1 MSDNWVVQNLA
12 NSLDT
17 WNEKLGEVW
26 TLLTQSPQAFKGGA
40 VWSVIVN
47 IYGTL
52 QAIGYA
58 LLVLFFVAGVIKT
71 CGSFAEV
78 KRPEHALRLFFRFAL
93 SKAAITYGMNLMLA
107 LLEIVQGII
116 SDIMQSS
123 GIANPEGTVLP
134 SEIVAAVEECGFF
147 ESIPLWAVTLIGG
160 LIIWVLS
167 FIMILSVYGRFF
179 KLYMYT
185 AIAPIPIATFAGE
198 PTQNIGKNFVRSYAG
213 VCMEGAIIALAC
225 IIFSVFAAS
234 PPAIADSSLSA
245 VNIVWNYV
253 AELIFNLLV
262 LVGAIKAADRIVK
275 EIMGL

>member
-1 MSDNWVVQNLA
+1 MSDNWVVQNLT

-93 SKAAITYGMNLMLA
+93 SKAAITYKQDQYKQHSSAKNQPA
-107 LLEIVQGII
+107 LL
-116 SDIMQSS
+116 
-123 GIANPEGTVLP
+123 
-134 SEIVAAVEECGFF
+134 
-147 ESIPLWAVTLIGG
+147 
-160 LIIWVLS
+160 
-167 FIMILSVYGRFF
+167 
-179 KLYMYT
+179 
-185 AIAPIPIATFAGE
+185 
-198 PTQNIGKNFVRSYAG
+198 
-213 VCMEGAIIALAC
+213 
-225 IIFSVFAAS
+225 
-234 PPAIADSSLSA
+234 SSLPPFPCDISPVILFTGGCTWCRLGCWSGLFVVHRGFSNPRERA
-245 VNIVWNYV
+245 AGLY
-253 AELIFNLLV
+253 NLPPCH
-262 LVGAIKAADRIVK
+262 ANRVK
-275 EIMGL
+275 RKGFTCPCASC

>member
-1 MSDNWVVQNLA
+1 M
-12 NSLDT
+12 
-17 WNEKLGEVW
+17 ERKLY
-26 TLLTQSPQAFKGGA
+26 LLSP
-40 VWSVIVN
+40 
-47 IYGTL
+47 L
-52 QAIGYA
+52 QAEFYENESDRMYPDDVMDGRA
-58 LLVLFFVAGVIKT
+58 LAVYGADILQKMQERADHVGEDLMEYYDEKDSVKEKVTNLELSVVLKAGELMG
-71 CGSFAEV
+71 CAEV
-78 KRPEHALRLFFRFAL
+78 TIQA
-93 SKAAITYGMNLMLA
+93 
-107 LLEIVQGII
+107 
-116 SDIMQSS
+116 
-123 GIANPEGTVLP
+123 
-134 SEIVAAVEECGFF
+134 
-147 ESIPLWAVTLIGG
+147 PLT
-160 LIIWVLS
+160 
-167 FIMILSVYGRFF
+167 VYGRMF

>member
-160 LIIWVLS
+160 LIIWVLY

-179 KLYMYT
+179 KIYIYT
-185 AIAPIPIATFAGE
+185 AIAPIPMSAFAGE
-198 PTQNIGKNFVRSYAG
+198 PTQNIGRSFLRGYAA
-213 VCMEGAIIALAC
+213 VLLEGAVIMLAC
-225 IIFSVFAAS
+225 VIFSAFASSPPVVTSGAAAS
-234 PPAIADSSLSA
+234 M
-245 VNIVWNYV
+245 VWTYIG
-253 AELIFNLLV
+253 ELIFNMLI
-262 LVGAIKAADRIVK
+262 LVGSVKMADRLVR
-275 EIMGL
+275 EMMGL